1 MRCPLL
7 IRMNDM
13 VSLCEELKKDTI
25 DLAFRDNDGN
35 IVDTALMPMYCWTP
49 RYQHYWQT
57 INDEVSICD
66 MLGISILDKSQ
77 SEMIERVK
85 LANTPEAIIGRS
97 RLENHIDFIKK
108 YFAMASDQIKTK
120 LQLLENEELSRLDEA
135 LCCYLDGCNYA
146 TVAMSVSAIEF
157 RLFSL
162 MKFKCPNAKLE
173 ELTLGQLIREYLNN
187 KSKYGAIIPEKHEP
201 LLQHCNVYRIFS
213 VHPKKE
219 KITKSMATSIINMT
233 FAFLLDQELKLEKEV
248 G

>member
-1 MRCPLL
+1 MKCPLL

-13 VSLCEELKKDTI
+13 VSFCEEFKKDII
-25 DLAFRDNDGN
+25 DFAFRDNDGN
-35 IVDTALMPMYCWTP
+35 IVRTPTIPMYCWTP

-77 SEMIERVK
+77 FEMIERVK
-85 LANTPEAIIGRS
+85 LVNSPEAIVDRS
-97 RLENHIDFIKK
+97 RLESHIDFIKK
-108 YFAMASDQIKTK
+108 YFAMASDQIKAK
-120 LQLLENEELSRLDEA
+120 LQLLENEEISRLDEA

-173 ELTLGQLIREYLNN
+173 QLTLGQLIREYLDN
-187 KSKYGAIIPEKHEP
+187 KSKYGSIIPEKHEP

-219 KITKSMATSIINMT
+219 QITKSMATSIINMT
-233 FAFLLDQELKLEKEV
+233 FAFLLDKELKLGIEA